1 MFKENISL
9 KKFTTMKTGG
19 NARYFFIVKNIKELK
34 EAIFFAK
41 QKKKNFFILGG
52 GSNVII
58 SDLGFAG
65 VVIKMEI
72 SGISF
77 KKVNREKEKVTAG
90 AGVVWD
96 KLVEETVNK
105 NLYGLENLSLIPGS
119 VGASPVQNIGA
130 YGVEVENVIECVEIL
145 NTETMKVSIMTN
157 KECLFDYR
165 ESFFKSKKGKKF
177 VILNVTFN
185 LQKNGK
191 LKAGYKDIEN
201 YFKKNNIKPT
211 LNILRDAI
219 IEIRTNKLPNI
230 KKVGTAGS
238 FFKNPIISNTKKEKL
253 LKKYPNIKY
262 FSVDGKAVK
271 LSTAWLIDNIG
282 NWKGVCIGDACV
294 YENQALV
301 IINKG
306 ESNTKEIISL
316 ANKIKNNIKE
326 KTGIE
331 LEFEINTVGNI

>member
-19 NARYFFIVKNIKELK
+19 NVRYFFIVKNIKELK

-52 GSNVII
+52 GSNIII

-77 KKVNREKEKVTAG
+77 KKINREKEKVTAG

-211 LNILRDAI
+211 LSILRDAI
-219 IEIRTNKLPNI
+219 IEIRTNKLPNM

-271 LSTAWLIDNIG
+271 LSAAWLIDNIG

-301 IINKG
+301 IINKR
-306 ESNTKEIISL
+306 ESNTKEIIFL